1 MPDDGGVAR
10 VDLDILHFLYSSM
23 MIIKVSAVI
32 NHLYELPF
40 EFKIL
45 EPSRHIQSG
54 FSFCMLRGLEVRLV
68 QLLS

>member
-1 MPDDGGVAR
+1 
-10 VDLDILHFLYSSM
+10 M

-45 EPSRHIQSG
+45 EPSRHIQRG
-54 FSFCMLRGLEVRLV
+54 FSFCKLRGLEVRLV